1 MYIQHHLVGRLLVQ
15 ELHQHED
22 QNGYVGGDSR
32 FLIGLIRNKRTLDVL
47 NKYLKAL
54 TINYIHTYI
63 HT

>member
-1 MYIQHHLVGRLLVQ
+1 VFTYLLCNYFGVP
-15 ELHQHED
+15 LC
-22 QNGYVGGDSR
+22 
-32 FLIGLIRNKRTLDVL
+32 TALDVL